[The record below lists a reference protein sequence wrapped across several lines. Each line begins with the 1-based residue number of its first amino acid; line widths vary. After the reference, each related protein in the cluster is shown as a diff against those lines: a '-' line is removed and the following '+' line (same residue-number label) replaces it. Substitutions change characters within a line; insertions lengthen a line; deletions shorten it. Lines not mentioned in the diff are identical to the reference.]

1 MLYFNNDAEDAPLR
15 IDRHVY
21 IPVYGDMRT
30 YTRADTRQA
39 PGSEGSRRGGSGFL
53 PSTCVDA
60 RMPYILYINHDII
73 YIP

>member
-21 IPVYGDMRT
+21 RPVYGDMRT

-39 PGSEGSRRGGSGFL
+39 CAVHPGRKALVEAVLAF
-53 PSTCVDA
+53 
-60 RMPYILYINHDII
+60 YI
-73 YIP
+73 